1 MGEWDPGFPVIP
13 VISIQ
18 PIEIRVK
25 SWTLVKFSGRSDV
38 NKGVMSFPD
47 FRGGIHTCNL
57 NRP

>member
-1 MGEWDPGFPVIP
+1 MGEWDSGFPVIL

-25 SWTLVKFSGRSDV
+25 SWALVKFSERSDV
-38 NKGVMSFPD
+38 NKGMSFPN